1 MSNRSA
7 GSSVAA
13 SLCEAHVRS
22 SFAVTC
28 AAHRAAATARIV
40 LAVAFLLFVQGT
52 FAVEVMEE
60 IVEQKYPCDAD
71 ATLSSR
77 NRNGPVCIYAGDVA
91 QISIHAIKKA
101 YTCERLKK
109 IVVDVKATPTSVAIE
124 TIIPPR
130 KNGFSLSD
138 RSGTVEYVIIVP
150 QTTKITQ
157 LELANG
163 EVLVEGLRGGSA
175 IVHLV
180 NGWLGA
186 HNCFGDLNLSVANGR
201 LDVAYDW
208 WDSQK
213 FSVKASSQNASIRT
227 ILPSD
232 ASAMIAAQ
240 APTGWIVNGFEPGKS
255 AAGAPPHALTF
266 AIGTEADAAFEMKAA
281 NGNIRID
288 KMY

>member
-1 MSNRSA
+1 MNNAFNRALRLIALASCLIPFISSA
-7 GSSVAA
+7 
-13 SLCEAHVRS
+13 R
-22 SFAVTC
+22 
-28 AAHRAAATARIV
+28 
-40 LAVAFLLFVQGT
+40 
-52 FAVEVMEE
+52 AVEVMGE
-60 IVEQKYPCDAD
+60 IVEEKYPCEAN
-71 ATLSSR
+71 ATLNIR
-77 NRNGPVCIYAGDVA
+77 NTDGSVRIYAGDVA
-91 QISIHAIKKA
+91 QISIQAIKKA
-101 YTCERLKK
+101 YTSERLKK

-157 LELANG
+157 LQLANS

-175 IVHLV
+175 NVHLV

-208 WDSQK
+208 WDPQK
-213 FSVKASSQNASIRT
+213 FSVKASSQNASIRA

-232 ASAMIAAQ
+232 ASATIAAR
-240 APTGWIVNGFEPGKS
+240 APTGWIVNGFE
-255 AAGAPPHALTF
+255 ATDAGPVERAHTLNF
-266 AIGTEADAAFEMKAA
+266 AIGTEAEAAFEMKAED
-281 NGNIRID
+281 GNIRV
-288 KMY
+288 

>member
-1 MSNRSA
+1 MNNAFNRAVRLIALASCLIPFISSA
-7 GSSVAA
+7 
-13 SLCEAHVRS
+13 R
-22 SFAVTC
+22 
-28 AAHRAAATARIV
+28 
-40 LAVAFLLFVQGT
+40 
-52 FAVEVMEE
+52 AVEVMEE
-60 IVEQKYPCDAD
+60 IVEQKYPCDAN
-71 ATLSSR
+71 ATLSIR
-77 NRNGPVCIYAGDVA
+77 NTDGSVRIYAGDVA
-91 QISIHAIKKA
+91 QISIQAIKKA
-101 YTCERLKK
+101 YTSERLKK
-109 IVVDVKATPTSVAIE
+109 IVVDVKATPTNVAIE

-130 KNGFSLSD
+130 ENGFGLSD

-150 QTTKITQ
+150 QTTKIRQ
-157 LELANG
+157 LDLANG

-175 IVHLV
+175 TVHLV

-186 HNCFGDLNLSVANGR
+186 HNCFGDLNLSVVNGR

-232 ASAMIAAQ
+232 ASATIAAQ
-240 APTGWIVNGFEPGKS
+240 ATTGWIVNGFEPGKS
-255 AAGAPPHALTF
+255 AVAEPPHALSF
-266 AIGTEADAAFEMKAA
+266 VIGTEADAAFEMKAA